1 MALAGETVSTS
12 DSLRGAQLI
21 ISLQWSGMGFETG
34 SVLESDGAEDNAEDG
49 DLRGNGTGQ
58 EECLLINC
66 T

>member
-1 MALAGETVSTS
+1 
-12 DSLRGAQLI
+12 
-21 ISLQWSGMGFETG
+21 MGFETG